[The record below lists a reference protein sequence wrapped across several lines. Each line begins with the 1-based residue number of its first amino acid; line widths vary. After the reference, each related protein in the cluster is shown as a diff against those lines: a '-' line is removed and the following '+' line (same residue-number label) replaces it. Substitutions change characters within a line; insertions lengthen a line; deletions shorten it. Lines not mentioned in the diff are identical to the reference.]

1 MRRREFVGLV
11 GSFAVAR
18 PLVAR
23 AQQSP
28 IPVIGYLSSIGRND
42 RPELPTAFRQGLSES
57 GFIEGC
63 HVAIEYRFAENSSDR
78 LPALAADLANSSV
91 AAIAATSGGNSIFA
105 AKAATSAIPVVFV
118 TAGDPVQQGYVASLN
133 RPGGNVT
140 GVNWFGTQ
148 LAAKGLGMLHEL
160 VPKAQTIALLSN
172 PVLPEF
178 LSAPTGMPRM
188 QPGRSAFSSPSFLL
202 APSGIDEAFAA
213 LRQRRVT
220 ALLVGGDPFF
230 TSRRQQIVAL
240 AARDGIPAMYPN
252 REYVIDGGLMSY
264 GNDISD
270 AYRRAGGYVGRIL
283 RGEKPAD
290 LPVQQATQF
299 QFLINLKTAKAL
311 GIEVPI
317 TLLGRADELV
327 E

>member
-78 LPALAADLANSSV
+78 LPALAADLANRSV
-91 AAIAATSGGNSIFA
+91 AAIAATGGGNSIFA

-172 PVLPEF
+172 PVLPESQRTNRDAEDAARALGIQ
-178 LSAPTGMPRM
+178 LSIIPAST
-188 QPGRSAFSSPSFLL
+188 
-202 APSGIDEAFAA
+202 PSGIDEAFAA